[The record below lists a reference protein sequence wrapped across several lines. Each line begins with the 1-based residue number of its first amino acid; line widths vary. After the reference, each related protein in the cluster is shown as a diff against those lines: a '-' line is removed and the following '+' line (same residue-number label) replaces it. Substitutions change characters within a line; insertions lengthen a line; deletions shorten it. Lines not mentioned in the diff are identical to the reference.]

1 MKNKIFA
8 ASLAAFLAISP
19 VVNAPLHLNTA
30 YAESNIE
37 KIAKIDTS
45 RTETT
50 ISAAK
55 YLLAHSPNIFKDENK
70 KYLENL
76 IKESERLLA
85 IVYKARDEV
94 KATDNLN
101 IRIKNIIRSNLDDRN
116 TNFTVNVNAYTTNK
130 QLQDWFLETAKEDW
144 YFFYSMYG
152 KTNVKTNYNPKK
164 TKGDKV
170 YVNSV
175 TFNVEYR
182 EDPAIEKDV
191 ENFANQWVAE
201 NINSNDSDFTKALKI
216 HDFIVTKNQ
225 YNRGDSKDMS
235 GGYSIYHPASILY
248 GNGGVCNAYATL
260 FDNLV
265 SKAGLDVRYATGTT
279 KKTGEPHIWNMVK
292 VDGNWYNLDA
302 TYDDPVITF
311 NEGNVNNI
319 GDFVIYDYFLKSDKE
334 MERSRSIE
342 NKNDKPQALSSMDT
356 GLKNSRIEMI
366 DGEYQVI
373 K

>member
-1 MKNKIFA
+1 MKKKIFA
-8 ASLAAFLAISP
+8 ASLAAFLSISS
-19 VVNAPLHLNTA
+19 VVSTPLYMNTA

-45 RTETT
+45 KAETT
-50 ISAAK
+50 INAAK
-55 YLLAHSPNIFKDENK
+55 YLLVYSPNVFKGDNK
-70 KYLENL
+70 RYLENL
-76 IKESERLLA
+76 IKESEKLLA
-85 IVYKARDEV
+85 VIYNARDQL

-101 IRIKNIIRSNLDDRN
+101 IRIKNIIRSNLDARS
-116 TNFTVNVNAYTTNK
+116 TNFKVNVNAYTTNK
-130 QLQDWFLETAKEDW
+130 QLQNWFLETAKEDW

-152 KTNVKTNYNPKK
+152 KTNVKTNYNPKRS
-164 TKGDKV
+164 KGDKV

-182 EDPAIEKDV
+182 EDPAIENDV
-191 ENFANQWVAE
+191 ENFASQWVAE

-216 HDFIVTKNQ
+216 HDFIVTENQ

-260 FDNLV
+260 FDNLA

-292 VDGNWYNLDA
+292 IEGTWYNLDT

-311 NEGNVNNI
+311 NQGDVNNL
-319 GDFVIYDYFLKSDKE
+319 GEFVIYDYFLKSDRE
-334 MERSRSIE
+334 MEKSRTIE
-342 NKNDKPQALSSMDT
+342 NNNDKPQAFSSMDT

-366 DGEYQVI
+366 DGQYQVI